1 MDQLPI
7 AVTDAERERQSY
19 EDQVAIMSHAR
30 RLHIISGLDFALEVL
45 ASVVRAITSN
55 STLSDPDR
63 LH

>member
-1 MDQLPI
+1 MDQLTI
-7 AVTDAERERQSY
+7 GGTDAERERQSY
-19 EDQVAIMSHAR
+19 EDQVAIMFHAR

-55 STLSDPDR
+55 STSSDPES